1 MRTPTV
7 PGLADGSGL
16 TSALRLK
23 LRTRPHDKM
32 DGPYS
37 PPLFAYLVFL
47 IRFQSRCQPAQFG
60 TSSNPVNPGELGSA
74 GIPITALHS

>member
-37 PPLFAYLVFL
+37 PLLFAPHRAPGGIDDL
-47 IRFQSRCQPAQFG
+47 QNCQR
-60 TSSNPVNPGELGSA
+60 TPVEQMLEFS
-74 GIPITALHS
+74 L